1 MRTKTMILVLAF
13 CFCALA
19 ASFAENPNVG
29 SWKLNEEKSKID
41 PGAPKTTSVVYTTE
55 GDNYKC
61 VVEGTDP
68 AGNAMHN
75 EWTGK
80 FDGKDYPVTG
90 DANFDTRA
98 VKTQDE
104 HHYKLTSK
112 KGGKVVMKGTI
123 VVSPDGKS
131 RTVATTYTDDKGK
144 KASNTS
150 VYDKQ

>member
-1 MRTKTMILVLAF
+1 MKKNRRTT
-13 CFCALA
+13 
-19 ASFAENPNVG
+19 
-29 SWKLNEEKSKID
+29 

-61 VVEGTDP
+61 IVEGTDP
-68 AGNAMHN
+68 SGNAMRN

-90 DANFDTRA
+90 DPTFDTRA
-98 VKTQDE
+98 VKMEDE

-112 KGGKVVMKGTI
+112 KNGKVVMKGTI